1 MLLQMALCRSFQL
14 LTTFM
19 YVVLMRAVLYGHL
32 NIKGILENTG
42 LLLLVKKRIVLW
54 VKKEKQ
60 NGK

>member
-1 MLLQMALCRSFQL
+1 MLLQMALCHSFQL